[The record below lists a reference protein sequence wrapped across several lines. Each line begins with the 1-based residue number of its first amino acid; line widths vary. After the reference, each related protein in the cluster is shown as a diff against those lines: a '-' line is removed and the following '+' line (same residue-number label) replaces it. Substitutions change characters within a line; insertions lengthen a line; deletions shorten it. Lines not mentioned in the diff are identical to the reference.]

1 MTDQPEALLLA
12 DALDHGVYDAE
23 MARNMDRAAAE
34 LRRLHGEVE
43 KLRADAER
51 YRWLRQRY
59 PALTT
64 MQAAR
69 GVGLDLSRTFVNTA
83 EKFDAA
89 IDAARNALKEPK

>member
-1 MTDQPEALLLA
+1 MTDSEAAAWTRGHAVGERELKA
-12 DALDHGVYDAE
+12 AE
-23 MARNMDRAAAE
+23 KRWQVERAE
-34 LRRLHGEVE
+34 LRAEVE
-43 KLRADAER
+43 RLRADAER
-51 YRWLRQRY
+51 YRWLRQRH

-89 IDAARNALKEPK
+89 IDAARNALKETK